1 MQTAATAKSPE
12 IQPFQATSG
21 LDIHTGDVSKTTIR

>member
-1 MQTAATAKSPE
+1 MQTTVIAKNPE

-21 LDIHTGDVSKTTIR
+21 LDVHKGDVSKTTIR